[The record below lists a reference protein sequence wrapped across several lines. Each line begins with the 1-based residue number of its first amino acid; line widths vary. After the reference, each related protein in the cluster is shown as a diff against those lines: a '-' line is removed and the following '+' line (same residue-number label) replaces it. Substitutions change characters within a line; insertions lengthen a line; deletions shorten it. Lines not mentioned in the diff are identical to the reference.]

1 MLVAG
6 QTMSFF
12 FTGTEVFPILLRDHS
27 GHNISIT
34 LVSGTYFVLSVTCG
48 SCMALQKD
56 FVKKLKA
63 NWWKFLFLGI
73 VDAEGI
79 YLQNM
84 ALKYTTI
91 SSSTVRETSL

>member
-1 MLVAG
+1 
-6 QTMSFF
+6 MSLF
-12 FTGTEVFPILLRDHS
+12 FTGTEVFTILLRNHS
-27 GHNISIT
+27 GHSISIT

-79 YLQNM
+79 YLQNV

-91 SSSTVRETSL
+91 SSSTVREINLTHMRS